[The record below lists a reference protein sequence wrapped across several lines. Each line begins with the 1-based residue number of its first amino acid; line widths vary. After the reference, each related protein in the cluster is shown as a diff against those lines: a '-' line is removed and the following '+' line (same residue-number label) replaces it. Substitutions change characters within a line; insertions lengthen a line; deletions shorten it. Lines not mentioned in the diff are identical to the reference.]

1 MSSQVDTSA
10 PVTGAPNL
18 LALAKNISQ
27 KTTAIVEYLEANGLS
42 QPSFD
47 VPSPDTPNTAEYVSI
62 YNSLQQS
69 LDDLSMLVAGPK
81 KFLRTFVCQAND
93 LAALQVAFEF
103 KFFHLVP
110 AKGDVLLHN
119 LAFAAGLDV
128 DRTARIMRMLITQRI
143 FAEKRPGYISHSA
156 MSWMIAE
163 DPEIHCAG
171 HYTTDEMFKASV
183 ATADCL
189 KSAPMLSDSLHSP
202 FHTYHDVPMFGYYKR
217 NPVHAVRF
225 AKAMTGVAKLDRH
238 INELRDC
245 FDWGS
250 LKSTVVDVGG
260 GNGSTSIAL
269 ARVSTAPYHKLRV
282 TILNVN
288 LGIPPPQLCRSRG
301 LPRLHRPG
309 PQALP
314 DSLKS
319 RITYQQYDFFTPQT
333 QRDVG
338 AFFIRQCTHNWND
351 ADVIKIF
358 RAFVP
363 GLEGSKPGT
372 PLLINDTVMPE
383 PGTLPSHVERQLRQ
397 VDILMMIGLGAKQ
410 RSRAE
415 FGALLREAD
424 PRYRVKS
431 VHSEGPMG
439 LVEAYLD

>member
-1 MSSQVDTSA
+1 MPSHIDA
-10 PVTGAPNL
+10 TGAVLAVPNL
-18 LALAKNISQ
+18 VALAKNISQ
-27 KTTAIVEYLEANGLS
+27 KTAAIVEYLEANGLS

-47 VPSPDTPNTAEYVSI
+47 VSSPDTPNTAEYVAI
-62 YNSLQQS
+62 YDSLQQS
-69 LDDLSMLVAGPK
+69 LDDLSMLVAGPN

-103 KFFHLVP
+103 KLFHLVP
-110 AKGDVLLHN
+110 AQGHVSFHN
-119 LAFAAGLDV
+119 LAFAAGLDI
-128 DRTARIMRMLITQRI
+128 DRTARIMRMLMTQRI
-143 FAEKRPGYISHSA
+143 FTEKRPGYVSHSA
-156 MSWMIAE
+156 MSWMIAK

-183 ATADCL
+183 ATADSL
-189 KSAPMLSDSLHSP
+189 RSSPMLSDSLHSP
-202 FHTYHDVPMFGYYKR
+202 FYTYHHVPMFGYYKK

-269 ARVSTAPYHKLRV
+269 AQEFPHLNFIVQEASPDSIGQGLKL
-282 TILNVN
+282 
-288 LGIPPPQLCRSRG
+288 C
-301 LPRLHRPG
+301 
-309 PQALP
+309 P
-314 DSLKS
+314 DSLMS

-351 ADVIKIF
+351 ADVVSIF

-363 GLEGSKPGT
+363 GLEGSAPGT

-383 PGTLPSHVERQLRQ
+383 PGSIPSHIERQLRQ

-410 RSRAE
+410 RSRSE
-415 FGALLREAD
+415 FEALLREAD

-431 VHSEGPMG
+431 VYSEGPMG
-439 LVEAYLD
+439 LVEAYLDK

>member
-1 MSSQVDTSA
+1 MPSQIDA
-10 PVTGAPNL
+10 TGAILAAPNL
-18 LALAKNISQ
+18 LALAKNIVQ
-27 KTTAIVEYLEANGLS
+27 KTAAIVEYFEANGLS

-47 VPSPDTPNTAEYVSI
+47 ASSPDTPNTTEYVAI
-62 YNSLQQS
+62 YDSLQQS

-103 KFFHLVP
+103 KLFHLVP
-110 AKGDVLLHN
+110 AQGDVSFHS

-128 DRTARIMRMLITQRI
+128 DRTARIMRMLMTQKI
-143 FAEKRPGYISHSA
+143 FAEKRPGYVSHSS
-156 MSWMIAE
+156 MSWKIAE

-183 ATADCL
+183 ATADSL
-189 KSAPMLSDSLHSP
+189 RSSPMLSDSVHSP
-202 FHTYHDVPMFGYYKR
+202 FYTYHDVPMFGYYKN

-269 ARVSTAPYHKLRV
+269 AQEFPHLNFVVQEGSLDSIGQGLKL
-282 TILNVN
+282 
-288 LGIPPPQLCRSRG
+288 C
-301 LPRLHRPG
+301 
-309 PQALP
+309 P
-314 DSLKS
+314 DSLRG
-319 RITYQQYDFFTPQT
+319 RISYQQYDFFTPQT

-351 ADVIKIF
+351 ADVVRIF

-363 GLEGSKPGT
+363 GLEGSAPGT

-383 PGTLPSHVERQLRQ
+383 PGSIPRHVERQLRQ

-410 RSRAE
+410 RSRFE
-415 FGALLREAD
+415 FEALLREAD
-424 PRYRVKS
+424 PRYKVKS
-431 VHSEGPMG
+431 IYSEGPMG
-439 LVEAYLD
+439 LVEAYLDR